1 MYPFSRADLQRLI
14 NTSMKN
20 GREPTTPKKNGSH
33 KIGIRETEGY
43 VVGRDKTVVPPEE
56 VEKLASI
63 GCKDQEI
70 ADWFGI
76 NDNTLR
82 FNFSAELIKGR
93 ATLKMSLRRAM
104 FNNAIQQ
111 NNTVM
116 QIWLSKNF
124 LGMSDNP
131 MDGEA
136 NAPLPWNENEDTET
150 SIGEYDEQDADVVDT
165 VDIDLDTVSDKDL
178 KE

>member
-1 MYPFSRADLQRLI
+1 
-14 NTSMKN
+14 MKQ
-20 GREPTTPKKNGSH
+20 PTTPQKTRPPKWGT
-33 KIGIRETEGY
+33 REVPGY

-56 VEKLASI
+56 VEKLAAI

-82 FNFSAELIKGR
+82 FNFSAELVKGR
-93 ATLKMSLRRAM
+93 ASLRMSLRRRM
-104 FNNAIQQ
+104 FDNAIQH

-131 MDGEA
+131 MDSEA
-136 NAPLPWNENEDTET
+136 NAPLPWREDEASDTD
-150 SIGEYDEQDADVVDT
+150 IGEYEEQDLDGV
-165 VDIDLDTVSDKDL
+165 DLDTVSDKDL
-178 KE
+178 GE

>member
-1 MYPFSRADLQRLI
+1 MQTNDFTP
-14 NTSMKN
+14 
-20 GREPTTPKKNGSH
+20 EPTTPKKNGTH
-33 KIGIRETEGY
+33 KLGIKTIEGY

-56 VEKLASI
+56 VEKLAAI

-70 ADWFGI
+70 ADWFGV

-131 MDGEA
+131 LDGDA
-136 NAPLPWNENEDTET
+136 NQPLPWNE
-150 SIGEYDEQDADVVDT
+150 YDESELELGTEEEADSLEINPR
-165 VDIDLDTVSDKDL
+165 DIQ
-178 KE
+178 E

>member
-1 MYPFSRADLQRLI
+1 MNADA
-14 NTSMKN
+14 NKP
-20 GREPTTPKKNGSH
+20 EPTTPKKNGTH
-33 KIGIRETEGY
+33 KLGIKTIEGY
-43 VVGRDKTVVPPEE
+43 IVGRDKTVVPPEE
-56 VEKLASI
+56 VEKLAAI

-70 ADWFGI
+70 ADWFGV

-131 MDGEA
+131 LDGDA
-136 NAPLPWNENEDTET
+136 NQPLPWNE
-150 SIGEYDEQDADVVDT
+150 YDESELELGTEEEADT
-165 VDIDLDTVSDKDL
+165 LEINPRDIQ
-178 KE
+178 E

>member
-1 MYPFSRADLQRLI
+1 MQEP
-14 NTSMKN
+14 K
-20 GREPTTPKKNGSH
+20 REPTTPKKNGRH
-33 KIGIRETEGY
+33 KMGIREIEGR
-43 VVGRDKTVVPPEE
+43 VVGREKTVVPPEE

-93 ATLKMSLRRAM
+93 AHLKMSLRRAM
-104 FNNAIQQ
+104 FNNAITM

-131 MDGEA
+131 LDGDA
-136 NAPLPWNENEDTET
+136 NQPLPWNE
-150 SIGEYDEQDADVVDT
+150 YDT
-165 VDIDLDTVSDKDL
+165 VDIPDSAEDAEDTEDAEDMQDMEDLNPGDI